1 MKKTLLFIGWLLAGV
16 AAAAQ
21 TSCTGGLG
29 DPIVNI
35 TFGQGT
41 AAGAGPPLA
50 PGITNLTYQNADC
63 PSDGYY
69 TIITE
74 TLGCF
79 QNTWWDVLQDHT
91 GNPNGYFMLI
101 NASFQPND
109 FYVQTVSGLCG
120 GTSYQFAAWVSNLVS
135 KPGEILPNI
144 TFNIEKTDGTVLQSF
159 TTGDIPESVGASWKQ
174 YAFYFTTP
182 PGINSV
188 ILRMTNNAPGGNGND
203 IGLDDITFRP
213 SGSSIQ
219 EAIVGFPSDTIQ
231 LCANLQPVLTVDAT
245 VESCYPSEDVQW
257 QESVDTGASWTNISG
272 AGTTVLTRPAT
283 APGLYLYRLVAA
295 QTGNLGISS
304 CEVASQPVSVDVIP
318 LPSPAVTASSPDTI
332 ACLGLPVV
340 FKASP
345 VDGGLSPDYQW
356 LVNGLPASGD
366 SAVFT
371 FSGLHNGDKVGVVM
385 TSDAVCVVNP
395 VVESNIVSLPVVPIP
410 VTGVGINA
418 SATQVC
424 ADSVVVFTAAPFN
437 GGGSPDYQWQVN
449 GVAAGGDSAI
459 FSDGRL
465 QNGDVVNVVMTGGLV
480 CSQPVGALQPVT
492 MTVYPLPV
500 IGLDSLVVIAGGSSI
515 RLSPVVSGDITEY
528 LWTPAAGLDNTFV
541 AEPVATPVS
550 TSAYRLSVVTV
561 DGCTASAVEVVEVY
575 YDVRMP
581 SAFTPNGDGHNDVFR
596 VPPSYP
602 VTLKRLAVYDRKG
615 MLVFNTGNTGEG
627 WDGNFNGHRQP
638 AGVYVWWLE
647 FNNPLTKHVESRK
660 GTVVLVR

>member
-41 AAGAGPPLA
+41 VAGTGPPLA
-50 PGITNLTYQNADC
+50 AGITNLTYQPADC
-63 PSDGYY
+63 PEDGYY
-69 TIITE
+69 TIISE
-74 TLGCF
+74 TLNCF
-79 QNTWWDVLQDHT
+79 GDTWWNVLQDHT

-109 FYVQTVSGLCG
+109 FYIQTVNGLCG
-120 GTSYQFAAWVSNLVS
+120 GTSYQFAAWVLNLVS
-135 KPGEILPNI
+135 EPGEILPNI
-144 TFNIEKTDGTVLQSF
+144 TFNIEKTDGTVLQTYS
-159 TTGDIPESVGASWKQ
+159 TGDIPETVGALWKQ

-182 PGINSV
+182 VGVNSV

-213 SGSSIQ
+213 AGSSIQ
-219 EAIVGFPSDTIQ
+219 ETIVGFPSDTIQ
-231 LCANLQPVLTVDAT
+231 LCANAQPVLTVDAT

-257 QESVDTGASWTNISG
+257 QESVDSGGSWSNISG

-283 APGLYLYRLVAA
+283 APGLYLYRLLAA

-304 CEVASQPVSVDVIP
+304 CEVASQPVSVDIIP
-318 LPSPAVTASSPDTI
+318 LPSPAVTVGASDSI

-340 FKASP
+340 FKATP
-345 VDGGLSPDYQW
+345 VDGGGSPVYQW
-356 LVNGLPASGD
+356 LVNGVPAGGD
-366 SAVFT
+366 STVFT
-371 FSGLHNGDKVGVVM
+371 FSGLHNGDQVDVVM

-395 VVESNIVSLPVVPIP
+395 VVQSNIVSLPVVPVP
-410 VTGVGINA
+410 VTGVGISA

-424 ADSVVVFTAAPFN
+424 ADSVVVFTATPFN
-437 GGGSPDYQWQVN
+437 GGSSPDYQWQVN
-449 GVAAGGDSAI
+449 GVASGGDSVV

-465 QNGDVVNVVMTGGLV
+465 QNGDVVNVLMTGSLV

-500 IGLDSLVVIAGGSSI
+500 IGLDSSVVIAGGSSI
-515 RLSPVVSGDITEY
+515 RLTPVVSGDIAGY
-528 LWTPAAGLDNTFV
+528 AWTPAAGLDNAFV
-541 AEPVATPVS
+541 AEPVAAPVS
-550 TSAYRLSVVTV
+550 TTAYRLAVVTV

-581 SAFTPNGDGHNDVFR
+581 SAFTPNGDGRNDVFR
-596 VPPSYP
+596 IPPAYP
-602 VTLKRLAVYDRKG
+602 VTLRRLAVYDRNG
-615 MLVFNTGNTGEG
+615 VLVFNTENTGEG
-627 WDGNFNGHRQP
+627 WDGNLNGRRQP
-638 AGVYVWWLE
+638 EGVYVWWLE
-647 FNNPLTKHVESRK
+647 FNNPLTKRVEARK
-660 GTVVLVR
+660 GTVVLIR

>member
-41 AAGAGPPLA
+41 TAGTGPPLA
-50 PGITNLTYQNADC
+50 PGITNLTYQPADC
-63 PSDGYY
+63 PEDGYY

-79 QNTWWDVLQDHT
+79 GPTWWDVLQDHT

-101 NASFQPND
+101 NASVEPND
-109 FYVQTVSGLCG
+109 FYVQTVTGLCG
-120 GTSYQFAAWVSNLVS
+120 GTSYQFAAWVLNLVS
-135 KPGEILPNI
+135 RPGEILPNI
-144 TFNIEKTDGTVLQSF
+144 TFNIEKTDGTVLQSY
-159 TTGDIPESVGASWKQ
+159 TTGDIPETVGALWKQ

-182 PGINSV
+182 AGVNSV

-203 IGLDDITFRP
+203 IALDDITFRP
-213 SGSSIQ
+213 AGSSIQ
-219 EAIVGFPSDTIQ
+219 ETVVGFPSDTIQ
-231 LCANLQPVLTVDAT
+231 LCANQQPVLTVDAT
-245 VESCYPSEDVQW
+245 VASCYPSEDVQW
-257 QESVDTGASWTNISG
+257 QESVDTGGNWTNISG
-272 AGTTVLTRPAT
+272 AGTTVLTRPPT
-283 APGLYLYRLVAA
+283 APGLYLYRLLAA
-295 QTGNLGISS
+295 QSGNLGNSS
-304 CEVASQPVSVDVIP
+304 CEVASQPVSVDVIRV
-318 LPSPAVTASSPDTI
+318 PSPAVTASSLDSI
-332 ACLGLPVV
+332 ACLGLPEV
-340 FKASP
+340 FKAAP
-345 VDGGLSPDYQW
+345 VDGGLSPGYQW
-356 LVNGLPASGD
+356 LLNGLPVGGD

-371 FSGLHNGDKVGVVM
+371 FSGLHSGDKVEVGM
-385 TSDAVCVVNP
+385 TSDAVCVGNP
-395 VVESNIVSLPVVPIP
+395 VVQSNIVSLPVVPVP

-424 ADSVVVFTAAPFN
+424 ADSVVVFTAAPSN
-437 GGGSPDYQWQVN
+437 GGSSPDYQWQVN

-465 QNGDVVNVVMTGGLV
+465 QNGDVVNVVMTGSLV
-480 CSQPVGALQPVT
+480 CSQPVEALLPVT

-500 IGLDSLVVIAGGSSI
+500 IGLDSSVVIAGGSSI
-515 RLSPVVSGDITEY
+515 QLRPVVSGDIAGY
-528 LWTPAAGLDNTFV
+528 IWTPAVGLDNAVV
-541 AEPVATPVS
+541 AEPVAAPVA
-550 TSAYRLSVVTV
+550 TTAYRLSVITV

-581 SAFTPNGDGHNDVFR
+581 SAFTPNGDGRNDVFR
-596 VPPSYP
+596 IPPSYP

-615 MLVFNTGNTGEG
+615 MLVFNTVNTGEG

-660 GTVVLVR
+660 GTVVLIR

>member
-41 AAGAGPPLA
+41 VAGTGPPLA
-50 PGITNLTYQNADC
+50 AGITNLAYQNADC
-63 PSDGYY
+63 PPDGYY
-69 TIITE
+69 SIITE

-101 NASFQPND
+101 NASFQPSD
-109 FYVQTVSGLCG
+109 FYIQTVDGLCG
-120 GTSYQFAAWVSNLVS
+120 GTTYQFAAWVLNLVS

-144 TFNIEKTDGTVLQSF
+144 TFNIEKTDGTVLQSY
-159 TTGDIPESVGASWKQ
+159 TTGDIPETVGALWKQ

-182 PGINSV
+182 AGINSV
-188 ILRMTNNAPGGNGND
+188 ILRMTNNAPGGDGND

-213 SGSSIQ
+213 AGSSIQ
-219 EAIVGFPSDTIQ
+219 ETIVGFPSDTIQ
-231 LCANLQPVLTVDAT
+231 LCANAQPVLSVDAT

-257 QESVDTGASWTNISG
+257 QESVDTGGSWANISG
-272 AGTTVLTRPAT
+272 AGTTVLTRSPT
-283 APGLYLYRLVAA
+283 APGLYLYRLLAA
-295 QTGNLGISS
+295 QTGNLGIAS
-304 CEVASQPVSVDVIP
+304 CEVASQPVSVNVIP
-318 LPSPAVTASSPDTI
+318 LPSPQVTVSSLDTI

-340 FKASP
+340 FKAAP

-356 LVNGLPASGD
+356 LVNGLPAGGD

-371 FSGLHNGDKVGVVM
+371 FSGLHSGDKVDVVM

-395 VVESNIVSLPVVPIP
+395 VVQSNIVSLPVVPIP

-424 ADSVVVFTAAPFN
+424 ADSVVVFTAAPSN
-437 GGGSPDYQWQVN
+437 GGSSPDYQWQVN

-465 QNGDVVNVVMTGGLV
+465 QDGDVVNVVMTGSLV
-480 CSQPVGALQPVT
+480 CSQPVGADAAVT
-492 MTVYPLPV
+492 MTVYPLPTV
-500 IGLDSLVVIAGGSSI
+500 ALDSLVVIPGGSSVQLQPAVTGDI
-515 RLSPVVSGDITEY
+515 FLYLWSPVV
-528 LWTPAAGLDNTFV
+528 GLSDASV
-541 AEPVATPVS
+541 VSPVASP
-550 TSAYRLSVVTV
+550 VVTTLYQLYV
-561 DGCTASAVEVVEVY
+561 QTAEGCHATASELVAVY
-575 YDVRMP
+575 YPLRMP
-581 SAFTPNGDGHNDVFR
+581 SAFSPNGDGKNDVFR
-596 VPPSYP
+596 VPPQSP
-602 VTLKRLAVYDRKG
+602 VTIQSLAVYNREG
-615 MLVFNTGNTGEG
+615 MRVFYTTEVAAGWDGRYGGVAQPTGTYVWQLVFNNPITKKAEG
-627 WDGNFNGHRQP
+627 
-638 AGVYVWWLE
+638 
-647 FNNPLTKHVESRK
+647 RK

>member
-1 MKKTLLFIGWLLAGV
+1 
-16 AAAAQ
+16 
-21 TSCTGGLG
+21 
-29 DPIVNI
+29 
-35 TFGQGT
+35 
-41 AAGAGPPLA
+41 
-50 PGITNLTYQNADC
+50 
-63 PSDGYY
+63 
-69 TIITE
+69 
-74 TLGCF
+74 
-79 QNTWWDVLQDHT
+79 LQDHT

-101 NASFQPND
+101 NASYQPND
-109 FYVQTVSGLCG
+109 FYIQTVNGLCG
-120 GTSYQFAAWVSNLVS
+120 GTSYQFAAWVTNLVS

-144 TFNIEKTDGTVLQSF
+144 TFNIEKTDGTVLQSYS
-159 TTGDIPESVGASWKQ
+159 TGDIAETFGALWQQ

-213 SGSSIQ
+213 AGSSIQ
-219 EAIVGFPSDTIQ
+219 EAIVGFPIDTIQ
-231 LCANLQPVLTVDAT
+231 LCANAQPVLTVDAT

-257 QESVDTGASWTNISG
+257 QESVDTGGSWTNISG

-283 APGLYLYRLVAA
+283 APGLYLYRLLAA

-345 VDGGLSPDYQW
+345 VDGGLTPDYQW
-356 LVNGLPASGD
+356 LVNGLPAGGD

-371 FSGLHNGDKVGVVM
+371 FSGLHNGDKVDVVM
-385 TSDAVCVVNP
+385 TSDAVCVMNP
-395 VVESNIVSLPVVPIP
+395 VVQSNIVSLPVVPVP
-410 VTGVGINA
+410 VTGVGISA

-424 ADSVVVFTAAPFN
+424 ADSVVVFTATPFN
-437 GGGSPDYQWQVN
+437 GGRSPDYQWQVN
-449 GVAAGGDSAI
+449 GGVTGADNAV
-459 FSDGRL
+459 FSDGDLR
-465 QNGDVVNVVMTGGLV
+465 NGDVVNVVMTGSLV

-500 IGLDSLVVIAGGSSI
+500 IGLDSAVVIAGGSFV
-515 RLSPVVSGDITEY
+515 RLDPVVSGDIAGY
-528 LWTPAAGLDNTFV
+528 AWTPAAGLDNAFV
-541 AEPVATPVS
+541 AEPVASPVS
-550 TSAYRLSVVTV
+550 TTAYRLAVVTV

-575 YDVRMP
+575 YNVRMP
-581 SAFTPNGDGHNDVFR
+581 SAFTPNGDGRNDVFR
-596 VPPSYP
+596 IPPSYP
-602 VTLKRLAVYDRKG
+602 VTLRRMAVYDRKG
-615 MLVFNTGNTGEG
+615 MLVFNTEKTGEG

-647 FNNPLTKHVESRK
+647 FNNPLTKHVEALK
-660 GTVVLVR
+660 GTVVLIR